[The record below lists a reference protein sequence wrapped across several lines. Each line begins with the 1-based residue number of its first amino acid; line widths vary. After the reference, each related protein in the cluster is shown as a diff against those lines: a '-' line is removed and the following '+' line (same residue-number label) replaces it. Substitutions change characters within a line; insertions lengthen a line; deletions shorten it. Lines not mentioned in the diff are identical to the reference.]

1 MSEVERSFESLV
13 VPTGNT
19 PLVAC
24 MGANACRRVCQFVDS
39 GRTIAT
45 ADPSWGLPGE
55 RSCEILDTIE
65 NQDPTIAEELL
76 DATTLPVID
85 GFTPSQ
91 AVEKAGGYLK
101 HLSDDKGA
109 FEDYIKTILKADKLP
124 RSVVARAEA
133 AYKPDKAHPTKKTEQ
148 HTDEVRATIAGF
160 ESVLRGFFDR
170 TVLDEHGVV
179 LDTNIKEVIIE
190 AARHFAVGHHIRL
203 VGEPGVAK
211 TSVAKFIGRINA
223 RANHPDLEETDL
235 EPILISF
242 SSTSEAEAQL
252 VQQTFEDGT
261 LGEAPAKLAEAARKG
276 IAVIFDEDNALTA
289 DQKIFFND
297 LLLKK
302 PGQTITVAGEVI
314 TIQPGFSVIATRNA
328 MTDTQGN
335 RRQGR
340 QQQDSAGDA
349 RLSRI
354 DVPLPYQSSTGTNAY
369 ETTRRGDE
377 TIGRLFF
384 ARYVDNFGWKLPS
397 ADIMNL
403 FTDIKQLVAKLVVK
417 ATEPPV
423 NVVGSGVS
431 AQARPELAGC
441 LSPRELDRILEV
453 TFTHSNSDQVAKN
466 TRIAIRNAVQQIVNS
481 DNGHYVSPAAKKA
494 VDKLLKDG
502 HFNA

>member
-1 MSEVERSFESLV
+1 
-13 VPTGNT
+13 
-19 PLVAC
+19 
-24 MGANACRRVCQFVDS
+24 
-39 GRTIAT
+39 
-45 ADPSWGLPGE
+45 
-55 RSCEILDTIE
+55 
-65 NQDPTIAEELL
+65 
-76 DATTLPVID
+76 
-85 GFTPSQ
+85 
-91 AVEKAGGYLK
+91 
-101 HLSDDKGA
+101 
-109 FEDYIKTILKADKLP
+109 
-124 RSVVARAEA
+124 
-133 AYKPDKAHPTKKTEQ
+133 
-148 HTDEVRATIAGF
+148 
-160 ESVLRGFFDR
+160 
-170 TVLDEHGVV
+170 
-179 LDTNIKEVIIE
+179 
-190 AARHFAVGHHIRL
+190 
-203 VGEPGVAK
+203 
-211 TSVAKFIGRINA
+211 VAKFIGRINA

-314 TIQPGFSVIATRNA
+314 TIQPGFSIIATRNA

-354 DVPLPYQSSTGTNAY
+354 DVPLPYQSSTGSDAY

-403 FTDIKQLVAKLVVK
+403 FTDVKQLVAKLVVK

-453 TFTHSNSDQVAKN
+453 TFKHSSPDKVAKN